1 MAVKKV
7 YVDLDGGF
15 VNTLLNWRITNLT
28 TIQRNQ
34 LSTQLGVDNIGLTV
48 FDTTA
53 NSLFVWGGSTWLP
66 VGGGSTP
73 TVPGGDNGDVQ
84 FNNHAAFDGSDQ
96 FVWNALTNN
105 LLIGTSTDNETAR
118 LQILDGTGE
127 SQLALHFDDNNYAE
141 FLIDNIGDL
150 TISSIGSG
158 GGILLNSYLF
168 CNEGIYIAEGNFLAW
183 GTPSSFTTNLGTFAD
198 GSLTL
203 LDSTQGSF
211 SFLQFGGVTSS
222 HPAIHVNTT
231 TLEIKLADNSAY
243 SNLAL
248 SKLLLQSSSLGA
260 VVNGTLETD
269 NTNLYFTLGG
279 IRKEVSF
286 GTFDFELSTTGTTGA
301 ATYIGTQLN
310 IPIYQGELTL
320 TTTGSTG
327 VSTLIGNV
335 LNIPDYAAP
344 SGYTLPP
351 ATYTSLGGV
360 IVGSNLSVNNT
371 GLLNLF
377 ASGVTGALGYTPY
390 NSTNPS
396 NYISLTALSA
406 VLPLSYN
413 NTTGVF
419 TIANATTSSYGVVEV
434 GANIGVSNGIIS
446 LQSSGI
452 TGALGYTPLDP
463 SGTSAQYFAGNGQL
477 FTFPT
482 LPTPGGSNTDI
493 QYNNSGAFGGTN
505 AFTWSGLLLYVS
517 GNTQITSLGSTGT
530 TMVVASSTGL
540 LSTQSL
546 PTTTSPGGSNTD
558 IQFNSLGSFSG
569 SNNLT
574 WNGSLLFV
582 SGNTQIGSLAST
594 GTTMV
599 VATSTGLLQTQTI
612 PVSAISSVSNSDG
625 SLIISP
631 TTGAVVASLNPAH
644 SNIWTAAQTF
654 QDNGLGATTANFISL
669 VNNTAA
675 TSGVTQVSP
684 ALLMT
689 GQGWKTTSPAGSS
702 AVSFQ
707 QYVQPVNG
715 TTAPTGNWILS
726 QSISGA
732 TEVAVL
738 TVNSAGTMIL
748 TSAGTPSLTF
758 SAAGETFLVEAVA
771 GTGMRYGNTNS
782 GGGFLHQFYGG
793 GTIGS
798 NVVLQVG
805 PTNSFFSSTLAVG
818 ATAINNKTSL
828 GTAAGTTALS
838 SFNIPTGVAP
848 TAPVE
853 GDMWKTGTH
862 LFIYLN
868 GTTVQI
874 V

>member
-168 CNEGIYIAEGNFLAW
+168 CNQGIYIAEGNFLTW
-183 GTPSSFTTNLGTFAD
+183 GTPSSFTTSLGTFAD
-198 GSLTL
+198 GSLAL
-203 LDSTQGSF
+203 FDSTLSTFGL
-211 SFLQFGGVTSS
+211 LQFGGLTSS
-222 HPAIHVNTT
+222 YPAIKRNGTNV
-231 TLEIKLADNSAY
+231 EVKLADDSAY

-248 SKLLLQSSSLGA
+248 SKLLMQSSSLGA
-260 VVNGTLETD
+260 IVNGTLETD
-269 NTNLYFTLGG
+269 YTNLYFTLGG
-279 IRKEVSF
+279 VRKTVSF
-286 GTFDFELSTTGTTGA
+286 GASISLSTTGTTGA
-301 ATYIGTQLN
+301 STLIGGNLN
-310 IPIYQGELTL
+310 IPIYQGQLTL
-320 TTTGSTG
+320 TTTGTTG
-327 VSTLIGNV
+327 VSTLVGNTI
-335 LNIPDYAAP
+335 NIPNYTAP

-351 ATYTSLGGV
+351 ATNSTLGGV
-360 IVGSNLSVNNT
+360 IVGANLTITNT
-371 GLLNLF
+371 G
-377 ASGVTGALGYTPY
+377 
-390 NSTNPS
+390 
-396 NYISLTALSA
+396 
-406 VLPLSYN
+406 VL
-413 NTTGVF
+413 
-419 TIANATTSSYGVVEV
+419 
-434 GANIGVSNGIIS
+434 S
-446 LQSSGI
+446 LQSSGV

-463 SGTSAQYFAGNGQL
+463 SGTSSQYFAGNGQL
-477 FTFPT
+477 ITFPT
-482 LPTPGGSNTDI
+482 IPIPGGSNTDI
-493 QYNNSGAFGGTN
+493 QYNNNGVFGGTN
-505 AFTWSGLLLYVS
+505 AFTWNGSLFYVS

-530 TMVVASSTGL
+530 TMVVA
-540 LSTQSL
+540 
-546 PTTTSPGGSNTD
+546 
-558 IQFNSLGSFSG
+558 
-569 SNNLT
+569 
-574 WNGSLLFV
+574 
-582 SGNTQIGSLAST
+582 
-594 GTTMV
+594 
-599 VATSTGLLQTQTI
+599 TSTGLLQTQTI
-612 PVSAISSVSNSDG
+612 PTGAVSSVSNVDG
-625 SLIISP
+625 SLTISP
-631 TTGAVVASLNPAH
+631 TIGAVIASLNIAH
-644 SNIWTAAQTF
+644 SNTWTATQTH

-758 SAAGETFLVEAVA
+758 SAGGENFLVEAVA

-853 GDMWKTGTH
+853 GDMWKTATH